1 MTTLQLIIKK
11 AKALRTASPK
21 KFAKWT
27 DYVKAASA
35 TIKPKKKATVGAIK
49 KKAVKKA
56 ATKKVVKKAPVKKV
70 VKKAATKKATSI
82 HKDSKS
88 HNVRISVISGI
99 KLSTEE
105 KSFIEKEGKRSKNFK
120 YRGKILWG
128 SPIILKETNNGTP
141 VEKFGVDSLEI
152 ANFIANELN
161 KGKKYTKVKA
171 KKI

>member
-11 AKALRTASPK
+11 AKALRAASPK

-82 HKDSKS
+82 HKDTKS
-88 HNVRISVISGI
+88 HNVRISVVSGI
-99 KLSTEE
+99 SKAEKEINKNLLDELNSILNKIKNAEE
-105 KSFIEKEGKRSKNFK
+105 IREKYKIAIKYNQIEKE
-120 YRGKILWG
+120 
-128 SPIILKETNNGTP
+128 
-141 VEKFGVDSLEI
+141 D
-152 ANFIANELN
+152 
-161 KGKKYTKVKA
+161 KVKA
-171 KKI
+171 RGIIKFYTANIKEYKDHFRKVKAQLK

>member
-11 AKALRTASPK
+11 AKALRAASPK

-56 ATKKVVKKAPVKKV
+56 ATKKVVKKA
-70 VKKAATKKATSI
+70 ATKKATSI

-88 HNVRISVISGI
+88 HNVKISVMSGSERNDAERVLFEI
-99 KLSTEE
+99 EYWQKVLDKLRNEYKTPGGKMY
-105 KSFIEKEGKRSKNFK
+105 KSSITADIR
-120 YRGKILWG
+120 L
-128 SPIILKETNNGTP
+128 
-141 VEKFGVDSLEI
+141 
-152 ANFIANELN
+152 
-161 KGKKYTKVKA
+161 A
-171 KKI
+171 KKWLEVNKKRLKTIITKIK